1 VWDLLI
7 LGAGP
12 AGCAAA
18 IHARR
23 AGLRVI
29 VIEVDRR
36 ERSAPGETLHPGVEP
51 ILDLLGVR
59 DRMRAENFHRHRGI
73 WVEWD
78 RSRRF
83 EAYGE
88 DEHGPWLGFQAE
100 RAKLNEILRSTLLAL
115 GAEFV
120 NSSLPESVIVDRGV
134 VRGVIANGTRHHAKW
149 TVDATGRKTWLAGQL
164 RLARVVASPPMF
176 ARFGWR
182 NTQSVELDREP
193 RLRAEPRGWSWLA
206 PLGGG
211 RSAWVSLE
219 VAGASCVGLGTDVSW
234 RIFPDCAGP
243 GYFLVGDAA
252 AVVDPLSSHGVLR
265 ALMSG
270 ILCSHLISAHH
281 IRGAAVPDIIS
292 QYSLWIG
299 QQFGFD
305 IAALTEFYRRHP
317 SPEIANMFEAISV
330 GPSNPRSARLA

>member
-18 IHARR
+18 IQARR

-29 VIEVDRR
+29 VIEVDWR
-36 ERSAPGETLHPGVEP
+36 ERSAPGETLHPGAEP

-59 DRMRAENFHRHRGI
+59 DRIHAENFHRHRGI

-78 RSRRF
+78 KPGSF

-100 RAKLNEILRSTLLAL
+100 RARLNDILRSTLLAL

-120 NSSLPESVIVDRGV
+120 NSSLPESAIVDRGV
-134 VRGVIANGTRHHAKW
+134 VRGVIVNSTRYHAKW
-149 TVDATGRKTWLAGQL
+149 TVDATGRKTWLAGKLQL
-164 RLARVVASPPMF
+164 AKVISSPPMF

-182 NTQSVELDREP
+182 DTQSAELDGAP

-211 RSAWVSLE
+211 RSAWVDLE
-219 VAGASCVGLGTDVSW
+219 VAGTSAVCLGADVSW

-243 GYFLVGDAA
+243 GYFLIGDAA

-270 ILCSHLISAHH
+270 ILCGHLISAHH
-281 IRGAAVPDIIS
+281 ISGVAATDVIH

-317 SPEIANMFEAISV
+317 SPEIANIFGAIDV
-330 GPSNPRSARLA
+330 GTRYPQSARLG